1 MAGYIGSKAVLLS
14 TTAAEVSGDA
24 DIGGSVL
31 VDTIKADNG
40 TTAMTINSSGDI
52 IETNY
57 EIDMFRLTADLD
69 TNGTLTNWERV
80 DDASFA
86 KIGTG
91 MTVSSGIFT
100 FPRTGLYRVDA
111 LGDIYTT
118 NDDLVVKLRFEVTQN
133 NSDYTEVL
141 RIGAGED
148 GTDDTN
154 NNASGFTLVNVTNTS
169 NVKVR
174 LVLAS
179 ISAGGA
185 IEGDSSFTRTA
196 LMFERKG
203 PSQ

>member
-1 MAGYIGSKAVLLS
+1 MALTKIIGDGLG
-14 TTAAEVSGDA
+14 EVNEAS
-24 DIGGSVL
+24 
-31 VDTIKADNG
+31 
-40 TTAMTINSSGDI
+40 
-52 IETNY
+52 NY

-69 TNGTLTNWERV
+69 TDGTLSNWERV

-111 LGDIYTT
+111 MGDIFTT
-118 NDDLVVKLRFEVTQN
+118 NDDQAVKLRLEVTQN
-133 NSDYTEVL
+133 NSDYTEVM

-148 GTDDTN
+148 GTDDIN
-154 NNASGFTLVNVTNTS
+154 NSVSGFTLVNVTNTS

-179 ISAGGA
+179 IAPSSGA

>member
-1 MAGYIGSKAVLLS
+1 MTSKLIVDSIEGRTGA
-14 TTAAEVSGDA
+14 TVSLPQD
-24 DIGGSVL
+24 S
-31 VDTIKADNG
+31 NF
-40 TTAMTINSSGDI
+40 
-52 IETNY
+52 

-69 TNGTLTNWERV
+69 TDGTLSNWERV

-100 FPRTGLYRVDA
+100 FPRTGLYRVDV
-111 LGDIYTT
+111 LGDIFTT
-118 NDDLVVKLRFEVTQN
+118 NDDQVVKLGFKVTQN

-148 GTDDTN
+148 GTDNIN
-154 NNASGFTLVNVTNTS
+154 NSVSGFTLVNVTNTS
-169 NVKVR
+169 NVKVK
-174 LVLAS
+174 LDLAS
-179 ISAGGA
+179 ISTGGA